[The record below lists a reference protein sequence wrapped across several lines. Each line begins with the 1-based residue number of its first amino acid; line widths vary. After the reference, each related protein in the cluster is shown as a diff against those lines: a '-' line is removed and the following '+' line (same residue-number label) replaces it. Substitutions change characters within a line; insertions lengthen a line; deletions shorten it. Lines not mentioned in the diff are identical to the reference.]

1 MRFRATGDEG
11 QAWCGKPRGSPAQ
24 SHLGVPSEGGGDW
37 AAGGRRGS
45 GGRDW
50 LRRLCWRRG
59 GGRQGAPRGSPRCL
73 GGSTETL
80 AMARPSEGSGS
91 REPARFY
98 LFLGRSQ
105 FALSGFFRHPGT
117 GRGKG
122 GPHQHDPVNLC
133 GIASGSLRAA
143 VPLSPERAA
152 PGRYYEASV
161 CRSGLSSLTPLDSG
175 KDTGRRRTAKAAA
188 SPEREGGVTKKH

>member
-59 GGRQGAPRGSPRCL
+59 GGAPRG
-73 GGSTETL
+73 
-80 AMARPSEGSGS
+80 AEG
-91 REPARFY
+91 
-98 LFLGRSQ
+98 
-105 FALSGFFRHPGT
+105 
-117 GRGKG
+117 
-122 GPHQHDPVNLC
+122 
-133 GIASGSLRAA
+133 
-143 VPLSPERAA
+143 
-152 PGRYYEASV
+152 
-161 CRSGLSSLTPLDSG
+161 LTPLPWRQHRNSG
-175 KDTGRRRTAKAAA
+175 HGPAFGGVREPRARTFLPFSWPQPICSVGFLPTSRDGAGEGGATSARSRQPLRNRFRQPPRRGATQ
-188 SPEREGGVTKKH
+188 PREGGSGAVLGGRGVLEWPQFSNPIG